1 MTDLDTCS
9 PHVRLALG
17 TIQSYV
23 RDGRII
29 DVPEDIPE
37 ELINT
42 RAGAFVCI
50 KNDGHLRGCIGTI
63 EPVQNCLAKE
73 IIENAVCAAT
83 KDPRFLPVDR
93 RELDSLECSVD
104 VLSPAE
110 EVHDIR
116 DLDPKVYGVIVEN
129 GSKRGLLLPDLD
141 GVDTVEEQIDIARHK
156 AFIGPNEHIKL
167 YRFQVNRFC

>member
-23 RDGRII
+23 RDGHII
-29 DVPEDIPE
+29 DVPEDIPR

-50 KNDGHLRGCIGTI
+50 KKDGHLRGCIGTI
-63 EPVQNCLAKE
+63 EPAQSCLAKE

-83 KDPRFLPVDR
+83 KDPRFLPIEC
-93 RELDSLECSVD
+93 RELDRLECSVD

-110 EVHDIR
+110 EIHDIR
-116 DLDPKVYGVIVEN
+116 DLDPKRYGVIVEN
-129 GSKRGLLLPDLD
+129 GSNRGLLLPDLD
-141 GVDTVEEQIDIARHK
+141 GVDTAEEQVSIARHK
-156 AFIGPNEHIKL
+156 AFISPNDPIKL
-167 YRFQVNRFC
+167 YRFKVNRFC